1 MEQTKLVWGQ
11 YWSDGTGFIMSRL

>member
-11 YWSDGTGFIMSRL
+11 YWYDGTGFIMSRL